1 MTASHAAA
9 FAASYAEVSPMT
21 PRLEVVVARRIDR
34 ASTSLP
40 QLLSDPTRFAPRTA
54 LPLGTDS
61 VLRIDTPFSA
71 TGSRSAPRWTTT
83 GRLYGRGPRV
93 ALFARVEVEV
103 SAWSDR
109 AGELRLRPVGQHVGL
124 WGRRRQR
131 RYFALAHR
139 SADRMVQLLT
149 AIAAG
154 RDAADDEDDVTGRRC
169 A

>member
-1 MTASHAAA
+1 MTPSRAAA
-9 FAASYAEVSPMT
+9 FAASYTPVRPAT

-40 QLLSDPTRFAPRTA
+40 QLLSDPTRFAVSTP
-54 LPLGTDS
+54 LPLGADG

-83 GRLYGRGPRV
+83 GRLYGRGPRL
-93 ALFARVEVEV
+93 ALFSRVEVEV

-109 AGELRLRPVGQHVGL
+109 TGELRLRPVGQHLGL
-124 WGRRRQR
+124 WGGRRQR
-131 RYFALAHR
+131 RYFVLAHR
-139 SADRMVQLLT
+139 SADRIVQLLT

-154 RDAADDEDDVTGRRC
+154 RDAADDGDGVTARRC

>member
-1 MTASHAAA
+1 MTPSRVTA
-9 FAASYAEVSPMT
+9 FAASYAQVRPTT

-40 QLLSDPTRFAPRTA
+40 QLLTDPTRFAPRTPLA
-54 LPLGTDS
+54 LGPDG

-71 TGSRSAPRWTTT
+71 TGSWTAPRWTTT
-83 GRLYGRGPRV
+83 GRLYGRGPRL

-109 AGELRLRPVGQHVGL
+109 TGELRLRPVGQHLGL

-139 SADRMVQLLT
+139 SADRMVQLLS

-154 RDAADDEDDVTGRRC
+154 RDAADDGEGVTARRC